1 MAGSEIKMKMSLDS
15 SKVKTA
21 LTAMGSKIKDFSQKA
36 ATQFGNVAKAAS
48 LGLVAAFTM
57 ATRKAISLGS
67 YLSDVAESTGFA
79 TEQFQV
85 FRGALIDAGGKA
97 ESMEKAIIMMQKAV
111 VQGSEGMM
119 TYTRAFNRLGLSVD
133 DLKRM
138 KPEDQFQVIAKAI
151 AGAENQQKAL
161 ASAMEIFGAKN
172 APRLIEVFKRLDK
185 DGYGKMAEDIEKTYG
200 IMTAETQKSL
210 DRAADIIER
219 FKQKAV
225 IKVADLISGEAN
237 FAGIKAFGANLM
249 AELAKA
255 KESFL
260 NGMVNG
266 FYKILGTIRGAL
278 DYISDALPVAF
289 SKGFN
294 TIISKW
300 GDKLNKLIPGD
311 LQLFDVEGANAALA
325 DINKGTKKTF
335 AEYIKDGQEATKAA
349 WQFDASEQI
358 NGWREV
364 ANTYKGIRDINRQI
378 AESQNQIKG
387 GIDGTIGSLEKVKSI
402 KEYELDLA
410 EALADGDKME
420 AGSIRDRI
428 ELEKEIQRLLQLGVG
443 LGKSE
448 AEARKEAE
456 RVARRILENQKEMER
471 AEEALLDAQLEKND
485 ALIHEEQK
493 RLDLLKSIDDI
504 MKSTGKNY
512 DDAVIAAQKLAKIK
526 FGADLNMSGF
536 ITPREQRE
544 FERQEKERERKQR
557 DRQQAELRE
566 ERLLGGGLLGK
577 QIPEDIPREDRRRRD
592 AEDRARRADLR
603 EVQRRERRGEDREQ
617 LLREID
623 QRREARQRV
632 EAIEDRRQR
641 DAEKRLLKRE
651 EDEIKR
657 RQRRGEDMDK
667 IMEDIAK
674 RRAERDEKLRPP
686 APGVP
691 KEDPV
696 KPQKPKSPEDLIYG
710 KFEPIL
716 TEMKKHLDNIDRS
729 LRC

>member
-1 MAGSEIKMKMSLDS
+1 MKMSLDS
-15 SKVKTA
+15 SGVKTA
-21 LTAMGSKIKDFSQKA
+21 LTSMGGKIKDFSQRA
-36 ATQFGNVAKAAS
+36 ATQFGNVAKAAAV
-48 LGLVAAFTM
+48 GLVAAFTM
-57 ATRKAISLGS
+57 ASRKAIDLGS

-151 AGAENQQKAL
+151 AGAENKQQAL

-266 FYKILGTIRGAL
+266 FYKILGTISGTVE
-278 DYISDALPVAF
+278 YIGDSLPIAF
-289 SKGFN
+289 SKAFN
-294 TIISKW
+294 SIVSAW
-300 GDKLNKLIPGD
+300 GPTLNKLMPGD
-311 LQLFDVEGANAALA
+311 WQPFDVEGANAALA

-335 AEYIKDGQEATKAA
+335 AEYIKDGQDAATAA

-358 NGWREV
+358 EGWQEIADTHTR
-364 ANTYKGIRDINRQI
+364 IRDTNREI
-378 AESQNQIKG
+378 AESQNEIK
-387 GIDGTIGSLEKVKSI
+387 DGVDETIKSLEKVKSI
-402 KEYELDLA
+402 KEHELDLA
-410 EALADGDKME
+410 MALADGDKME
-420 AGSIRDRI
+420 AGAIRDRI

-443 LGKSE
+443 LGKSKE
-448 AEARKEAE
+448 EARKEAE
-456 RVARRILENQKEMER
+456 KVARRILENQKEMQR
-471 AEEALLDAQLEKND
+471 VEEALLDAQLDGND

-504 MKSTGKNY
+504 MKSTGKHY
-512 DDAVIAAQKLAKIK
+512 DDALIAAKQLAAIK
-526 FGADLNMSGF
+526 FGPDVNQSGF

-544 FERQEKERERKQR
+544 FDIIQAQRERANEARRAQ
-557 DRQQAELRE
+557 ELRD
-566 ERLLGGGLLGK
+566 ERALGGGLLPK
-577 QIPEDIPREDRRRRD
+577 IIPPDIGRAERARQAAEEKAFQRDVGELQRRMRAGEITPQEAL
-592 AEDRARRADLR
+592 AEIAQRRADR
-603 EVQRRERRGEDREQ
+603 RQAFNQDQAVQRQVEDIKDKGERRAAERELEREQ
-617 LLREID
+617 REID
-623 QRREARQRV
+623 
-632 EAIEDRRQR
+632 
-641 DAEKRLLKRE
+641 
-651 EDEIKR
+651 R
-657 RQRRGEDMDK
+657 RQRRGEDIGDIMD
-667 IMEDIAK
+667 DINK
-674 RRAERDEKLRPP
+674 RRQGRGLD
-686 APGVP
+686 PGGGQP
-691 KEDPV
+691 KEPPQPPQNPV
-696 KPQKPKSPEDLIYG
+696 VAGLSPL
-710 KFEPIL
+710 L
-716 TEMKKHLDNIDRS
+716 TAIDASINAMSKKLD
-729 LRC
+729 C

>member
-1 MAGSEIKMKMSLDS
+1 MKMSLDS
-15 SKVKTA
+15 SGVKRA
-21 LTAMGSKIKDFSQKA
+21 LTSMGGKIKDFSQKA
-36 ATQFGNVAKAAS
+36 ATRFGNVAKAAAV
-48 LGLVAAFTM
+48 GLVAAFTM
-57 ATRKAISLGS
+57 ASRKAIDLGS

-151 AGAENQQKAL
+151 AGAENKQQAL

-266 FYKILGTIRGAL
+266 FYKILGTISGTVE
-278 DYISDALPVAF
+278 YIGDSLPIAF
-289 SKGFN
+289 SKAFN
-294 TIISKW
+294 SIVSAW
-300 GDKLNKLIPGD
+300 GPTLNKLMPGD
-311 LQLFDVEGANAALA
+311 WQPFDVEGANAALA

-335 AEYIKDGQEATKAA
+335 AEYIKDGQDAATAA

-358 NGWREV
+358 EGWQEIADTHTR
-364 ANTYKGIRDINRQI
+364 IRDTNREI
-378 AESQNQIKG
+378 AESQNEIK
-387 GIDGTIGSLEKVKSI
+387 DGVDETIKSLEKVKSI
-402 KEYELDLA
+402 KEHELDLA
-410 EALADGDKME
+410 MALADGDKME
-420 AGSIRDRI
+420 AGAIRDRI

-443 LGKSE
+443 LGKSKE
-448 AEARKEAE
+448 EARKEAE
-456 RVARRILENQKEMER
+456 KVARRILENQKEMQR
-471 AEEALLDAQLEKND
+471 VEEALLDAQLDGND

-512 DDAVIAAQKLAKIK
+512 HDALIAAKQLAAIK
-526 FGADLNMSGF
+526 FGPDVNQSGF

-544 FERQEKERERKQR
+544 FDIIQAQRERANEARRAQ
-557 DRQQAELRE
+557 ELRD
-566 ERLLGGGLLGK
+566 ERALGGGLLPK
-577 QIPEDIPREDRRRRD
+577 IIPPDIGRAERARQAAEEKAFQRDVGELQRRMRAGEITPQEAL
-592 AEDRARRADLR
+592 AEIAQRRADR
-603 EVQRRERRGEDREQ
+603 RQAFNQDQAVQRQVEDIKDKGERRAAERELEREQ
-617 LLREID
+617 REID
-623 QRREARQRV
+623 
-632 EAIEDRRQR
+632 
-641 DAEKRLLKRE
+641 
-651 EDEIKR
+651 R
-657 RQRRGEDMDK
+657 RQRRGEDIGDIMD
-667 IMEDIAK
+667 DINK
-674 RRAERDEKLRPP
+674 RRQGRGLD
-686 APGVP
+686 PGGGQP
-691 KEDPV
+691 KEPPQPPQNPV
-696 KPQKPKSPEDLIYG
+696 VAGLSPL
-710 KFEPIL
+710 L
-716 TEMKKHLDNIDRS
+716 TAIDASINAMSKKLD
-729 LRC
+729 C

>member
-1 MAGSEIKMKMSLDS
+1 MTS
-15 SKVKTA
+15 
-21 LTAMGSKIKDFSQKA
+21 MGGKIKDFSQRA
-36 ATQFGNVAKAAS
+36 ATQFGNVAKAAAV
-48 LGLVAAFTM
+48 GLVAAFTM
-57 ATRKAISLGS
+57 ASRKAIDLGS

-151 AGAENQQKAL
+151 AGAENKQQAL

-266 FYKILGTIRGAL
+266 FYKILGTISGTVE
-278 DYISDALPVAF
+278 YIGDSLPIAF
-289 SKGFN
+289 SKAFN
-294 TIISKW
+294 SIVSAW
-300 GDKLNKLIPGD
+300 GPTLNKLMPGD
-311 LQLFDVEGANAALA
+311 WQPFDVEGANAALA

-335 AEYIKDGQEATKAA
+335 AEYIKDGQDAATAA

-358 NGWREV
+358 EGWQEIADTHTR
-364 ANTYKGIRDINRQI
+364 IRDTNREI
-378 AESQNQIKG
+378 AESQNEIK
-387 GIDGTIGSLEKVKSI
+387 DGVDETIKSLEKVKSI
-402 KEYELDLA
+402 KEHELDLA
-410 EALADGDKME
+410 MALADGDKME
-420 AGSIRDRI
+420 AGAIRDRI

-443 LGKSE
+443 LGKSKE
-448 AEARKEAE
+448 EARKEAE
-456 RVARRILENQKEMER
+456 KVARRILENQKEMQR
-471 AEEALLDAQLEKND
+471 VEEALLDAQLDGND

-504 MKSTGKNY
+504 MKSTGKHY
-512 DDAVIAAQKLAKIK
+512 DDALIAAKQLAAIK
-526 FGADLNMSGF
+526 FGPDVNQSGF

-544 FERQEKERERKQR
+544 FDIIQAQRERANEARRAQ
-557 DRQQAELRE
+557 ELRD
-566 ERLLGGGLLGK
+566 ERALGGGLLPKIIPPDIGRAERARQAAEEKAFQRDVGELQRRMRAGK
-577 QIPEDIPREDRRRRD
+577 ITPQEAL
-592 AEDRARRADLR
+592 AEIAQRRADR
-603 EVQRRERRGEDREQ
+603 RQAFNQDQAVQRQVEDIKDKGERRAAERELEREQ
-617 LLREID
+617 REID
-623 QRREARQRV
+623 
-632 EAIEDRRQR
+632 
-641 DAEKRLLKRE
+641 
-651 EDEIKR
+651 R
-657 RQRRGEDMDK
+657 RQRRGEDIGDIMD
-667 IMEDIAK
+667 DINK
-674 RRAERDEKLRPP
+674 RRQGRGLD
-686 APGVP
+686 PGGGQP
-691 KEDPV
+691 KEPPQPPQNPV
-696 KPQKPKSPEDLIYG
+696 VAGLSPL
-710 KFEPIL
+710 L
-716 TEMKKHLDNIDRS
+716 TAIDASINAMSKKLD
-729 LRC
+729 C